1 LTSNSNAWAAAAKA
15 TRSITAWRS
24 FKASL
29 SDRYLWIQLIPLAR
43 VEDGPAALES
53 LASPEG
59 GMRNPRAIV
68 TVVSTR
74 DLDPAPGIAG
84 ATLVSATEQQTTSPN
99 GSGTALALRFL
110 VGKTVVIMMASSI
123 GVGWTWPE
131 LVECAE
137 IQANRLQ
144 TDR

>member
-1 LTSNSNAWAAAAKA
+1 M
-15 TRSITAWRS
+15 
-24 FKASL
+24 
-29 SDRYLWIQLIPLAR
+29 PLAGM
-43 VEDGPAALES
+43 EDGPAALEF

-59 GMRNPRAIV
+59 GLRNPRAAV

-74 DLDPAPGIAG
+74 NPDPAPVIAG
-84 ATLVSATEQQTTSPN
+84 ATLVSATEQQTISPK

-110 VGKTVVIMMASSI
+110 VGSTIVIMMASSI

-131 LVECAE
+131 FVACAE
-137 IQANRLQ
+137 RQVNRLQ